1 MFKLPKLQQ
10 KDILKSYCAAIGL
23 FLMVL
28 LLSFCSAEVVQEGE
42 TSQPF
47 EILN

>member
-10 KDILKSYCAAIGL
+10 KDILKNYCAAVGL
-23 FLMVL
+23 LMVL